1 MSPDRC
7 CSRRLTHPT
16 PKATRDSPG
25 DLPAQHSRAHP
36 PWPQLF
42 PAGAGGGSSAFGHS
56 PHTIIVVF
64 KCLVVNRREPW
75 RKSLQDKCM
84 IITLPKTV
92 LFFSQKQTH
101 WNPPLS
107 LCTASSDFKLIVF
120 AFSHCCGITQNTKII
135 LYARQRWG
143 RREKSP
149 EETYYTLENKMI
161 NARPKWKQTYEEEK
175 LELQNFPYTT
185 GEKVPLF
192 CFPILWVDVER
203 ENRHPLSNLPDLHE
217 TRRSLETWQA
227 ILEHQIWGKLEFHP
241 NPWFRGLSETQH

>member
-64 KCLVVNRREPW
+64 KCLVVNRGEPW

-107 LCTASSDFKLIVF
+107 LSTACSDFKLIVF

-175 LELQNFPYTT
+175 LQSYRISPTQQ
-185 GEKVPLF
+185 EKKCHYLVSPS
-192 CFPILWVDVER
+192 CEWM
-203 ENRHPLSNLPDLHE
+203 
-217 TRRSLETWQA
+217 
-227 ILEHQIWGKLEFHP
+227 
-241 NPWFRGLSETQH
+241 